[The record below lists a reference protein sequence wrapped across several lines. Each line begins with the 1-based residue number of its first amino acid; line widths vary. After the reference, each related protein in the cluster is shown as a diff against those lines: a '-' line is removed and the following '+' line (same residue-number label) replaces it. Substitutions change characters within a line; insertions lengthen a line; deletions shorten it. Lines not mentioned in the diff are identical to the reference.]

1 MAILGAGA
9 GRLISDDLVRGA
21 RGCIRNRTE
30 EPHVRACGTNMG
42 HPSKSESKTAANLRL
57 PAGASNET
65 RDKSRRNR
73 PVNREKMAG
82 KVTLTELIIF
92 PFYLLLVVG
101 SANWGYH
108 RYGGWGGAIR
118 GLVVVQVIL
127 FLFGCAFG
135 LCSMIYAGMPSY
147 PACRTGKCRWNN
159 YQRRRLDDGQVVLFC
174 GCGTPYRKRG
184 HRFLEV
190 QPDGS
195 LRPYMVWRAFRGWF
209 PDG

>member
-1 MAILGAGA
+1 
-9 GRLISDDLVRGA
+9 
-21 RGCIRNRTE
+21 
-30 EPHVRACGTNMG
+30 
-42 HPSKSESKTAANLRL
+42 
-57 PAGASNET
+57 
-65 RDKSRRNR
+65 
-73 PVNREKMAG
+73 VNREKMAG

-92 PFYLLLVVG
+92 PLYVLLVVG

-108 RYGGWGGAIR
+108 RYGGWRGAIR

-135 LCSMIYAGMPSY
+135 FFSMIYEGMPSY

-184 HRFLEV
+184 HRFFEV

-209 PDG
+209 PDASRLKSE